1 MRNLKS
7 FFLSATA
14 FLLLLFLFINF
25 FFSPNFAEAAITVQ
39 APPIDRFFQSPTV
52 GGGAILPL
60 TSFMLVQS
68 SGSDTLSKVGVQLF
82 ASSTVSQG
90 EISRVSLWKESGA
103 TPGFQISQDLFVSG
117 AASGTPMVD
126 GTLIVLSPTTP
137 VSIASTPSEF
147 YVVAST
153 TAVSGI
159 TNGHGFDLRM
169 QNNYAST
176 TSGGIGLAFNPGK
189 KVTLNQSAALK
200 ISEVK
205 AGSTGN
211 AGDEFVELYNTGEAD
226 INLADLPLNL
236 HTFYSTPNG
245 SSTPVALTYYKRII
259 PSHGFFLIG
268 SQIGYSGATPLDAVF
283 ATSSFS
289 AFNANGGVSIAT
301 SSGIA
306 ATTTAIDRIAWGS
319 QSLANGE
326 GPSLPADLAND
337 KSYERKASTTSTNV
351 SMASGGMD
359 ASKGNGVD
367 NNDNRLDN
375 DGNATDAGDFIEQ
388 SGAGINPQNS
398 NSPVEFPFGGGG
410 GPDMS
415 SPQVMGS
422 YPSDGMTGVPVDF
435 SFIGFGFNK
444 PMSSTTINTT
454 NVTLQ
459 AGGIGAN
466 LCSSVTYNP
475 FPSNFEPSAKCVV
488 SALSAGTSYTF
499 TVGTG
504 VQDMSNNALDQNS
517 FTAGS
522 QSYTATFTTGAANQ
536 TFANTMP
543 PSVIGVSPFMGGFNI
558 PTNLAMVSI
567 EFSSDMK
574 VSTFNNT
581 NITLAAGATNVPL
594 SSFSFGTSTGKNLL
608 LATINPSSLPLSS
621 NTAYTI
627 TVKTGVQNSNSISLP
642 MQYTSTFTTSAQA
655 DNSAP
660 VIVGVLPTAGA
671 TIAANTSDFIFTF
684 DDNIDA
690 STATSGAITLGIS
703 GGANLPG
710 SVMYNPVAKEG
721 HFIPNNVLPI
731 GQSLV
736 LTIKGASIKNVS
748 GVYLTTNVTKNY
760 TVEATNSDITA
771 PSILFANGNEF
782 NLAITFSEAVNSTDA
797 TTLANYSLTVSG
809 TAQTLSGMAGNMLSY
824 DAQTRTVKLTGVR
837 LTSNATFAIT
847 AQNIKDMTGNTMT
860 SNSFSGTISSA
871 SSQGF
876 VGPGSFTGSTFGE
889 QKDFSSSGIG
899 FMPPVQIK
907 PSSNFINASSTY
919 NFELPIAKQIDASG
933 TIVITFPSTAD
944 FSICCAATTSA
955 NNPFMTSQNSDINGP
970 GAGTIGI
977 KTITKDSTA
986 KTVTLTLDVA
996 TRSELFNGNTDTHD
1010 FLRFA
1015 IADIKNPSI
1024 PKGIDTSG
1032 YSIDIKSKKADGT
1045 LLESFSANPVYI
1057 GGGSSGGGAT
1067 TTVRGKATGNG
1078 GNLVN
1083 MKIHMM
1089 SSLTGLVD
1097 ATTNTSGDY
1106 QFTDIPVG
1114 SQMLTNNFGGGSQF
1128 FLFTDPFISGI
1139 NDSNGAT
1146 TTAFFGDSMPTP
1158 IQATSTSVITRNFA
1172 LTATSSAIN
1181 FNINVTASSGTFGA
1195 TEQID
1200 VFAGG
1205 PGKFVTRTVTPGSGT
1220 LTNTLLTTIPI
1231 PQVNG
1236 HWGIGIGP
1244 AMPKGVGEMMG
1255 PMPQVAW
1262 SMPRPVDI
1270 TVSGCPSACIATVN
1284 NVATTSNLFTLLKA
1298 DKPIIGLLQDAS
1310 GNAISGAM
1318 VMAYSP
1324 TGGSGNQAQTSAS
1337 GSFSIGVAQGSYMVG
1352 AFSPGIGQSKE
1363 ITAVVDSSGN
1373 VFVNGSPT
1381 ASTGASGANPFI
1393 MKMVKPGYKITGRV
1407 TDGTN
1412 PVGGASVYA
1421 YRTDGPG
1428 HGDAITD
1435 SSTGNYTIYADNG
1448 AWKVGAFVP
1457 GFGPMA
1463 EQTVTV
1469 ASADKTGIDFAPV
1482 SGTTLSVLSGT
1493 LYEDLDSNNIYA
1505 TGTEAISGAVI
1516 RVSGSG
1522 GGNEGVSGSDGS
1534 FSIRVPSGSG
1544 YSISEIFH
1552 PSYGRIAPLN
1562 SAGTAIGILNL
1573 TASTTQYIRVPV
1585 RRTVTVNIKDSSGSL
1600 LTVPKAFIDL
1610 FDNVRQTGV
1619 HAEITNASST
1629 TMSVPNG
1636 ASTTIRA
1643 FIQGM
1648 PSSNISIAA
1657 VDSNT
1662 LILSGILE
1670 VNGNEGVNITV
1681 DTSSK
1686 SMRTVSGTVY
1696 KTAAGSGNELADA
1709 WVQFIDNTNGIRV
1722 GTQTSSS
1729 GAYSLQLADG
1739 TYNAQAMKPGF
1750 VGTPSSVTVGANIT
1764 QNFVLTQSNLTISGQ
1779 VTAGGSAAKDAFVRA
1794 EKAGGGEAIGKTD
1807 TSGNYTLNVTGGTW
1821 RVFASAEGYS
1831 QAGYAS
1837 NPLIVTTGSQSN
1849 INIALTTAV
1858 SLQTKLATSNTFTD
1872 TSAGTFNDSTVGVN
1886 IQLDSGTLGSAGSN
1900 AYLTARE
1907 TSNIP
1912 DTASVN
1918 IIGDKAKDISAYSGG
1933 SQVKN
1938 LQSGK
1943 TATVDLTY
1951 TKSELTADGITTTD
1965 KVSKLS
1971 MVSYSD
1977 DKQEWESLSTTI
1989 TYKDSD
1995 GATIAS
2001 PSSDLTGVATV
2012 VFTAVGTHFS
2022 PYALSEAVGV
2032 NPPDVPVGL
2041 DAATGGS
2048 GSGQITINWSSV
2060 SGATGYYIYRDTS
2073 STGSFPLLVDA
2084 GNVTSY
2090 VNTSLTSG
2098 TTYYYKVSA
2107 YKGTGSPESAASNPV
2122 NASVSAVAGGGGGVS
2137 IRASSSSSQS
2147 VSSAAS
2153 SVSVASVPATSVASP
2168 SSVARS
2174 VSPVFNKNLTRGSKG
2189 EDVKNLQKL
2198 LAQDKTIYPE
2208 GIVSGVF
2215 GPMTEKAVKKFQA
2228 KYSLPQVGTVGP
2240 ATRSILNL
2248 VASVSPSATVQQ
2260 SSSSQ
2265 SVSSSSI
2272 SPTGAIS
2279 KRLQKGMKDNQI
2291 STLQQWLSQD
2301 KDIYPEGTVSGYYGS
2316 LTEKAVQ
2323 KFQEKYGIVGP
2334 GEAGYGVV
2342 GPKTRAKLSE
2352 IFGGN

>member
-1 MRNLKS
+1 
-7 FFLSATA
+7 
-14 FLLLLFLFINF
+14 
-25 FFSPNFAEAAITVQ
+25 
-39 APPIDRFFQSPTV
+39 
-52 GGGAILPL
+52 
-60 TSFMLVQS
+60 
-68 SGSDTLSKVGVQLF
+68 
-82 ASSTVSQG
+82 
-90 EISRVSLWKESGA
+90 
-103 TPGFQISQDLFVSG
+103 
-117 AASGTPMVD
+117 
-126 GTLIVLSPTTP
+126 
-137 VSIASTPSEF
+137 
-147 YVVAST
+147 
-153 TAVSGI
+153 
-159 TNGHGFDLRM
+159 
-169 QNNYAST
+169 
-176 TSGGIGLAFNPGK
+176 
-189 KVTLNQSAALK
+189 
-200 ISEVK
+200 
-205 AGSTGN
+205 
-211 AGDEFVELYNTGEAD
+211 
-226 INLADLPLNL
+226 
-236 HTFYSTPNG
+236 
-245 SSTPVALTYYKRII
+245 
-259 PSHGFFLIG
+259 
-268 SQIGYSGATPLDAVF
+268 
-283 ATSSFS
+283 
-289 AFNANGGVSIAT
+289 
-301 SSGIA
+301 
-306 ATTTAIDRIAWGS
+306 
-319 QSLANGE
+319 
-326 GPSLPADLAND
+326 
-337 KSYERKASTTSTNV
+337 
-351 SMASGGMD
+351 
-359 ASKGNGVD
+359 
-367 NNDNRLDN
+367 
-375 DGNATDAGDFIEQ
+375 
-388 SGAGINPQNS
+388 
-398 NSPVEFPFGGGG
+398 
-410 GPDMS
+410 
-415 SPQVMGS
+415 
-422 YPSDGMTGVPVDF
+422 
-435 SFIGFGFNK
+435 
-444 PMSSTTINTT
+444 
-454 NVTLQ
+454 
-459 AGGIGAN
+459 
-466 LCSSVTYNP
+466 
-475 FPSNFEPSAKCVV
+475 
-488 SALSAGTSYTF
+488 
-499 TVGTG
+499 
-504 VQDMSNNALDQNS
+504 
-517 FTAGS
+517 
-522 QSYTATFTTGAANQ
+522 
-536 TFANTMP
+536 
-543 PSVIGVSPFMGGFNI
+543 
-558 PTNLAMVSI
+558 
-567 EFSSDMK
+567 
-574 VSTFNNT
+574 
-581 NITLAAGATNVPL
+581 
-594 SSFSFGTSTGKNLL
+594 
-608 LATINPSSLPLSS
+608 
-621 NTAYTI
+621 
-627 TVKTGVQNSNSISLP
+627 
-642 MQYTSTFTTSAQA
+642 
-655 DNSAP
+655 
-660 VIVGVLPTAGA
+660 
-671 TIAANTSDFIFTF
+671 
-684 DDNIDA
+684 
-690 STATSGAITLGIS
+690 
-703 GGANLPG
+703 
-710 SVMYNPVAKEG
+710 
-721 HFIPNNVLPI
+721 
-731 GQSLV
+731 
-736 LTIKGASIKNVS
+736 
-748 GVYLTTNVTKNY
+748 
-760 TVEATNSDITA
+760 

-782 NLAITFSEAVNSTDA
+782 ELAITFNEAVNSTDA
-797 TTLANYSLTVSG
+797 TTLANYSLTVG
-809 TAQTLSGMAGNMLSY
+809 GMAQTLSGMAGNTLTY
-824 DAQTRTVKLTGVR
+824 DAQTRTVRLSGVH
-837 LTSNATFAIT
+837 LTSAATFTIT

-860 SNSFSGTISSA
+860 TNSFSGTISSA

-876 VGPGSFTGSTFGE
+876 VGPGSFTGTTFGE
-889 QKDFSSSGIG
+889 QKDFSSAGIG
-899 FMPPVQIK
+899 FMPPVEIR

-919 NFELPIAKQIDASG
+919 NFELPIAKQIDSNG
-933 TIVITFPSTAD
+933 KIVITFPSTAD
-944 FSICCAATTSA
+944 FGICCAATTSA
-955 NNPFMTSQNSDINGP
+955 NNPFMASQNSDINGP
-970 GAGTIGI
+970 GTGTVGI
-977 KTITKDSTA
+977 KSVVKDSTS
-986 KTVTLTLDVA
+986 KTVTLTLDTA

-1089 SSLTGLVD
+1089 SPLTGLVD
-1097 ATTNTSGDY
+1097 ATTDTSGDY

-1139 NDSNGAT
+1139 SDSNGAT

-1158 IQATSTSVITRNFA
+1158 IQATSTSIITRNFA

-1181 FNINVTASSGTFGA
+1181 FNVNVTASSGTFGA

-1205 PGKFVTRTVTPGSGT
+1205 PGKFIVRTVTPGNGT
-1220 LTNTLLTTIPI
+1220 LANTLLTTIPI
-1231 PQVNG
+1231 PQING

-1255 PMPQVAW
+1255 AMPQVSW
-1262 SMPRPVDI
+1262 SMPKPVDV
-1270 TVSGCPSACIATVN
+1270 TVSGCPSACTATVN
-1284 NVATTSNLFTLLKA
+1284 NVTAASNLFTISKA
-1298 DKPIIGLLQDAS
+1298 DKSIAGLLQDTN
-1310 GNAISGAM
+1310 GNSMSGAM
-1318 VMAYSP
+1318 VFAYSP

-1337 GSFSIGVAQGSYMVG
+1337 GAFSVSVTQGSYVVG

-1363 ITAVVDSSGN
+1363 VNVVVDSSGS
-1373 VFVNGSPT
+1373 VFVGGSPT

-1457 GFGPMA
+1457 GFGPMT

-1522 GGNEGVSGSDGS
+1522 GVNEGVSGSDGS
-1534 FSIRVPSGSG
+1534 FSIRAPSAAG

-1562 SAGTAIGILNL
+1562 SAGTAIGTLNL

-1610 FDNVRQTGV
+1610 FDTVRQTGV
-1619 HAEITNASST
+1619 HMEITNASST

-1648 PSSNISIAA
+1648 PSSNLSIAA

-1662 LILSGILE
+1662 LILSGVLQ

-1686 SMRTVSGTVY
+1686 PMRTVSGTVY
-1696 KTAAGSGNELADA
+1696 KTAASGGNELADA
-1709 WVQFIDNTNGIRV
+1709 WVQFIDNANGIHI
-1722 GTQTSSS
+1722 GTQTSSA
-1729 GAYSLQLADG
+1729 GTYSLKLADG
-1739 TYNAQAMKPGF
+1739 TYNATAMKPGF
-1750 VGTPSSVTVGANIT
+1750 VGTPSSVAVGADIT

-1779 VTAGGSAAKDAFVRA
+1779 VTAGGLPAKDAFVRA

-1807 TSGNYTLNVTGGTW
+1807 TSGNYILNVTGGTW
-1821 RVFASAEGYS
+1821 RVYATAEGYS
-1831 QAGYAS
+1831 QAGYSS
-1837 NPLIVTTGSQSN
+1837 NPVVVTTSSQSS
-1849 INIALTTAV
+1849 INVALTSAV

-1900 AYLTARE
+1900 AYMTARE

-1943 TATVDLTY
+1943 SATVDLTY

-1965 KVSKLS
+1965 EVGKLA

-1977 DKQEWESLSTTI
+1977 DKQEWESLSTTV

-1995 GATIAS
+1995 GLPIAS

-2022 PYALSEAVGV
+2022 PYALSEAVGI
-2032 NPPDVPVGL
+2032 NPPDAPGGL
-2041 DAATGGS
+2041 SATAGGA
-2048 GSGQITINWSSV
+2048 GSGQITVSWNAS

-2090 VNTSLTSG
+2090 ANTGLTSG

-2107 YKGTGSPESAASNPV
+2107 YKNSGSPESAASASV
-2122 NASVSAVAGGGGGVS
+2122 NASVSGSTGGSGGGVS
-2137 IRASSSSSQS
+2137 IRAVTSSSSSAIAAL
-2147 VSSAAS
+2147 VIPAAS
-2153 SVSVASVPATSVASP
+2153 VANP
-2168 SSVARS
+2168 SSVARL
-2174 VSPVFNKNLTRGSKG
+2174 VSPVFNKNLSRGSKG
-2189 EDVKNLQKL
+2189 EDVSNLQRI

-2228 KYSLPQVGTVGP
+2228 KYSLPQVGIVGP
-2240 ATRSILNL
+2240 ATRGILNI
-2248 VASVSPSATVQQ
+2248 VASVSSSAAVQQ
-2260 SSSSQ
+2260 SS
-2265 SVSSSSI
+2265 VSSKSASS
-2272 SPTGAIS
+2272 SPVFVAGSIN
-2279 KRLQKGMKDNQI
+2279 KRLQKGMKNNQV

-2323 KFQEKYGIVGP
+2323 KFQEKYGIAGS
-2334 GEAGYGVV
+2334 GEEGYGVV
-2342 GPKTRAKLSE
+2342 GPKTRVKLSE